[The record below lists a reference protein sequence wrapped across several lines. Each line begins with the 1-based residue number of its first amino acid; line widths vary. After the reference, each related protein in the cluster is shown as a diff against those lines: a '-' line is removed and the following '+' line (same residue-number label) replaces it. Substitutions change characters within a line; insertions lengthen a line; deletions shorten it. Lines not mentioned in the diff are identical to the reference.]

1 MVDDAQEQARALVRA
16 VLDVELLG
24 SVPEALVE
32 DDTFDVARQRGR
44 RIGVGPDVDTERF
57 GRVRID
63 ELGDLFTQLVAEV
76 RSRPRQNP
84 VATIRSASK
93 KSRVN
98 STVAIA
104 SKALHV

>member
-1 MVDDAQEQARALVRA
+1 MPTGSRRRWSTTHKNRLERSYFA
-16 VLDVELLG
+16 VLDVELVG

-63 ELGDLFTQLVAEV
+63 ELGDLFTQLVDEV
-76 RSRPRQNP
+76 RRGHVR
-84 VATIRSASK
+84 IRLRRSGRRRRS
-93 KSRVN
+93 
-98 STVAIA
+98 
-104 SKALHV
+104 HG